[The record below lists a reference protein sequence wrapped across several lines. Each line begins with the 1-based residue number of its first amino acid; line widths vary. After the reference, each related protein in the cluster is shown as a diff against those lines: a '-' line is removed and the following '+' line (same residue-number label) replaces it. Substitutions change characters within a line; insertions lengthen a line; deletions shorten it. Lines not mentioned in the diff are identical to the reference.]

1 MIDIAVRIIV
11 YGAVVGGI
19 WALVASGFSLIFGV
33 ARILN
38 FAHGIFFILAA
49 YIGIVLA
56 KSGVNPY
63 LATLISI
70 LLVGGFAVAIYTG
83 LLARIKE
90 HEVMV
95 IIVTLAIALLVEQIL
110 IIIFGEHGI
119 SYPTL
124 ISGVLRIGKT
134 PITYKRILAFVVAV
148 VVLALLEI
156 FIHKTRTGK
165 MIMASSQNYEGALL
179 VGINV
184 DRIFI
189 ITMFLS
195 AVLAGIGG
203 VLYTQVFA
211 ASPAA
216 SLKALIFAFA
226 IVILGGLGSIKGS
239 IVAAFI
245 IGYIITITN
254 QFLGAQWAEFAA
266 LLVIIAI
273 LVFKPTGLFGVEE

>member
-49 YIGIVLA
+49 YLGIVLA

-70 LLVGGFAVAIYTG
+70 LFVGGFAVAIYTG

-119 SYPTL
+119 SYPAL

-148 VVLALLEI
+148 VVLALLEL

>member
-1 MIDIAVRIIV
+1 MIDIAVRILI

-38 FAHGIFFILAA
+38 FAHGVFFILAA

-56 KSGVNPY
+56 KSGLNPY
-63 LATLISI
+63 LGTLISI
-70 LLVGGFAVAIYTG
+70 FLVGGFAVAIYSG
-83 LLARIKE
+83 LLARIRE

-95 IIVTLAIALLVEQIL
+95 IIVTLAIALLVEQIIL
-110 IIIFGEHGI
+110 LMFGEHGL
-119 SYPTL
+119 SYPPL
-124 ISGVLRIGKT
+124 ISGVIRIGKT
-134 PITYKRILAFVVAV
+134 PITYKRILAFVVAI
-148 VVLALLEI
+148 VVLALLEF
-156 FIHKTRTGK
+156 FIHKTRIGK

-179 VGINV
+179 VGIDVN
-184 DRIFI
+184 RIFV

-211 ASPAA
+211 ASPEVA
-216 SLKALIFAFA
+216 LKSLIFAFA

-239 IVAAFI
+239 IIAAFI
-245 IGYIITITN
+245 IGYVITIAN
-254 QFLGAQWAEFAA
+254 QFLGAQWAEFTA
-266 LLVIIAI
+266 LLIIIGI
-273 LVFKPTGLFGVEE
+273 LVVKPTGLFGVEE

>member
-19 WALVASGFSLIFGV
+19 LALVASGFSLIFGV

-49 YIGIVLA
+49 YLGIVLA

-273 LVFKPTGLFGVEE
+273 LVFKPTGLFVVEE

>member
-1 MIDIAVRIIV
+1 MIDIAVRILI

-49 YIGIVLA
+49 YLGIVIT

-70 LLVGGFAVAIYTG
+70 VLVGAFAVAIYTG

-110 IIIFGEHGI
+110 IIIFGEHGL
-119 SYPTL
+119 SYPAL

-134 PITYKRILAFVVAV
+134 PITYKRILAFVVAI
-148 VVLALLEI
+148 VVLALLEL

-165 MIMASSQNYEGALL
+165 MITAASQNYEGALL

-184 DRIFI
+184 DRIFV

-211 ASPAA
+211 ASPEA

-245 IGYIITITN
+245 IGYIITIATN
-254 QFLGAQWAEFAA
+254 FFGAQWAEFTA
-266 LLVIIAI
+266 LLIIIGI
-273 LVFKPTGLFGVEE
+273 LVVKPTGLFGVEE

>member
-38 FAHGIFFILAA
+38 FAHGIFFVLAA
-49 YIGIVLA
+49 YIGIVLS
-56 KSGVNPY
+56 KSGINPY
-63 LATLISI
+63 LATIISV
-70 LLVGGFAVAIYTG
+70 LLVGGFAVAMYTG

-95 IIVTLAIALLVEQIL
+95 IIVTLAIALLVEQML

-119 SYPTL
+119 SYPAL
-124 ISGVLRIGKT
+124 ISGVLKIGKT
-134 PITYKRILAFVVAV
+134 PITYKRILAFVVAI
-148 VVLALLEI
+148 VVLALLQL

-184 DRIFI
+184 DRIFV

-203 VLYTQVFA
+203 ILYTQVFA
-211 ASPAA
+211 ASPGAA
-216 SLKALIFAFA
+216 MKSLIFAFA

-239 IVAAFI
+239 IIAAFI
-245 IGYIITITN
+245 IGYIITLAN

-266 LLVIIAI
+266 LLIIIAI

>member
-49 YIGIVLA
+49 YLGIVLA

-124 ISGVLRIGKT
+124 ISGVLKIGKT

>member
-49 YIGIVLA
+49 YIGIVLS

-63 LATLISI
+63 LATIVSV
-70 LLVGGFAVAIYTG
+70 LLVGGFAVAIYSG

-95 IIVTLAIALLVEQIL
+95 IIVTLAIALLVEQML

-119 SYPTL
+119 SYPAL
-124 ISGVLRIGKT
+124 ISGVLKIGKT
-134 PITYKRILAFVVAV
+134 PITYKRILAFVVAI
-148 VVLALLEI
+148 VVLALLQL

-184 DRIFI
+184 DRIFV

-203 VLYTQVFA
+203 ILYTQVFA
-211 ASPAA
+211 ASPGAA
-216 SLKALIFAFA
+216 MKSLIFAFA

-239 IVAAFI
+239 IIAAFI
-245 IGYIITITN
+245 IGYIITLAN

-266 LLVIIAI
+266 LLIIIAI

>member
-49 YIGIVLA
+49 YIGIVLS

-63 LATLISI
+63 LATIISV
-70 LLVGGFAVAIYTG
+70 LLVGGFAVAIYSG

-95 IIVTLAIALLVEQIL
+95 IIVTLAIALLVEQML

-119 SYPTL
+119 SYPAL
-124 ISGVLRIGKT
+124 ISGVLKIGKT
-134 PITYKRILAFVVAV
+134 PITYKRILAFVVAI
-148 VVLALLEI
+148 VVLALLQL

-184 DRIFI
+184 DRIFV

-203 VLYTQVFA
+203 ILYTQVFA
-211 ASPAA
+211 ASPGAA
-216 SLKALIFAFA
+216 MKSLIFAFA

-239 IVAAFI
+239 IIAAFI
-245 IGYIITITN
+245 IGYIITLAN

-266 LLVIIAI
+266 LLIIIAI